1 MPYFR
6 ISADARSRLNAI
18 MIISVC
24 FCFYGVF
31 VATLTSN
38 PQLFIGQVIGT
49 AAGTKV
55 FVLYGWRAGAA
66 LSMGFYGLQLVV
78 LFARGPHV
86 GRYTWFGYEG
96 GLEARNSV
104 IAAREKKRAEDEE
117 AAAAEPVEKGEG
129 QSVNNQLTSLPGVDA
144 AVGEKNEEASRV

>member
-1 MPYFR
+1 
-6 ISADARSRLNAI
+6 

-31 VATLTSN
+31 IATLTGN

-117 AAAAEPVEKGEG
+117 AVAAAAEPVEKGEG
-129 QSVNNQLTSLPGVDA
+129 QSVNNQLTSLPVAAGVDA